1 MLNVVS
7 NSSSS
12 SPSSR
17 RELLLDLVVV
27 LETALLVPLLAIAL
41 LVFAVAEE
49 LRDVV
54 EPVVDDRF
62 LPPLLLPLD
71 LRGTQ

>member
-27 LETALLVPLLAIAL
+27 LETALLVPVLAIAL